1 MSKDLLCMTF
11 DKILEDKRLWAVRY
25 EGEKDNCFVSVF
37 SSWYNMNW
45 LKSFFEENLAD
56 LSSFFHITDVYEAV
70 METIEEAR
78 RLECLMFDISTES
91 NLDMLFKHLENNRF
105 SEMSLGRE
113 KAYGDGG
120 FRHPSWLRIYAIKIE
135 PGVYLITGGAIK
147 LTHEM
152 KERCHTLAELAKMER
167 VRNYLLD
174 NGVFDLDSF
183 NDYIDHEQGN

>member
-1 MSKDLLCMTF
+1 MTF
-11 DKILEDKRLWAVRY
+11 DKILEDKRLRAVRY
-25 EGEKDNCFVSVF
+25 EGEKDNCFNAVF

-45 LKSFFEENLAD
+45 LKSFFEENITD

-70 METIEEAR
+70 METIEEAT
-78 RLECLMFDISTES
+78 RLECLMLDISPS
-91 NLDMLFKHLENNRF
+91 VNLDMLFKHLENNRF
-105 SEMSLGRE
+105 SEMSLSKE
-113 KAYGDGG
+113 KAYGDGS

-135 PGVYLITGGAIK
+135 PGVYLVTGGAIK

-152 KERCHTLAELAKMER
+152 RERSHTLAELAKMER

-183 NDYIDHEQGN
+183 KDYIEYEQGN